1 MKQAVIKFETKK
13 ETIAIELVYLRS
25 PPALSAGPHM
35 ENQPKVPWAPMSALH
50 LTPPSQPRR
59 LCRNLAHSRHPT
71 ATGHSHLQQRQT
83 TLLISWNTNNR
94 KALDGVDEQDVGNT

>member
-13 ETIAIELVYLRS
+13 ETVAIELVYLRS

-83 TLLISWNTNNR
+83 TLLIS
-94 KALDGVDEQDVGNT
+94 